1 MYSDAELQV
10 FLDELE
16 EKIQAINDNL
26 LILERDPSDT
36 NALQEIFRAAHTIKG
51 SAGVMGYEH
60 MASLT
65 HEMENL
71 FDRLRQGAMRLTTEM
86 TDVLFDALDTLKS
99 LRDEVTGEGG
109 AIDTAPVIGRLRALL
124 AGEGTAAAPAAR
136 EKAPPPAFTLTEV
149 EEEVIQAAAA
159 RNINAYLV
167 RVSIDPQCQMK
178 SVRAFLV
185 FNNLER
191 FGEIIKS
198 VPPAEQLQ
206 EGLYEDGFEVVL
218 LSSDEPGYIRNML
231 MTIAEVTDAQ
241 VTPLAPAR
249 AEAGVAAGEAQE
261 AREAAPQAGVQRVHT
276 ARTVRVDV
284 EKMDNLMNLVG
295 ELVIE
300 RTRLDRF
307 AALLRAHEGVDDL
320 VDTLGEIANHI
331 GQVTGDLQD
340 QIMKARML
348 PIAQVFNRFPRLVR
362 DLAHKLGK
370 EIDLV
375 IEGRDT
381 ELDRNVIEVIGDP
394 LVHLIR
400 NAVDHGIE
408 PPEER
413 VRLGKPRAGRLR
425 IKAFHQ
431 ENHIVVIVEDDG
443 RGMNPAV
450 LRARAVERGL
460 ISPDAAARMPDRDAL
475 QLIFLPGFST
485 AAVVSDI
492 SGRGV
497 GMDVVKSQVEQ
508 INGSL
513 EVASTP
519 GQGTRFTIRLPL
531 TLAIIRALMVLVGEQ
546 MYAFPLANVVET
558 LLVRAEEIRR
568 VKQTEVIVVRGSVVP
583 LVRLADLFGLE
594 AAGTE
599 KLYVVL
605 TGTASHRVGIAVDEL
620 VGEQEIVIKSLG
632 SFLGR
637 IPGISGATILG
648 DGRVALIVD
657 LRALTE
663 EITHCSQVE
672 EAASLAG

>member
-1 MYSDAELQV
+1 MFSDAELQV
-10 FLDELE
+10 FLDELD
-16 EKIQAINDNL
+16 EKIQVINDNL
-26 LILERDPSDT
+26 LVLERDPSDT
-36 NALQEIFRAAHTIKG
+36 GALQEIFRAAHTIKG

-71 FDRLRQGAMRLTTEM
+71 FDRLRQGTMRLTTDM
-86 TDVLFDALDTLKS
+86 TDVLFNALDTLKL
-99 LRDEVTGEGG
+99 LRDEVTGEAG
-109 AIDTAPVIGRLRALL
+109 ATDTAPVVARLRAIL
-124 AGEGTAAAPAAR
+124 AGEGAGEAAPAPQGAG
-136 EKAPPPAFTLTEV
+136 APSPALTEV
-149 EEEVIQAAAA
+149 EEDVIRAAAD
-159 RNINAYLV
+159 RGVNAYHI
-167 RVSIDPQCQMK
+167 RVLIDPQCQMK
-178 SVRAFLV
+178 SVRAYLV

-191 FGEIIKS
+191 FGEIIRS
-198 VPPAEQLQ
+198 DPPAEHLQ
-206 EGLYEDGFEVVL
+206 DGLYGDGFEVVF
-218 LSSDEPGYIRNML
+218 LSGEAGDYVRNML
-231 MTIAEVTDAQ
+231 LTIAEVTDAQ
-241 VTPLAPAR
+241 VTPLRPEEPANKAA
-249 AEAGVAAGEAQE
+249 AEQ
-261 AREAAPQAGVQRVHT
+261 APQEQRAAQT
-276 ARTVRVDV
+276 GTQGARTVKTVRVDV

-348 PIAQVFNRFPRLVR
+348 PIAHVFNRFPRLVR
-362 DLAHKLGK
+362 DLTHRLGK

-413 VRLGKPRAGRLR
+413 VRLGKPRTGCLR

-431 ENHIVVIVEDDG
+431 ENHIVIIVEDDG

-450 LRARAVERGL
+450 LRAKAVERGL
-460 ISPDAAARMPDRDAL
+460 VSPDAAARMPDRDAL

-485 AAVVSDI
+485 AGTVSDI

-508 INGSL
+508 INGIL
-513 EVASTP
+513 EVASSP

-531 TLAIIRALMVLVGEQ
+531 TLAIIRALMVMVGEQ
-546 MYAFPLANVVET
+546 MYAFPLANVAET
-558 LLVRAEEIRR
+558 MLVRPEDIRQ
-568 VKQTEVIVVRGSVVP
+568 VKQTDVIVVRGSVVP
-583 LVRLADLFGLE
+583 LVHLADLFGL
-594 AAGTE
+594 GSPGGE

-605 TGTASHRVGIAVDEL
+605 TGAVAGRVGIAVDEL

-632 SFLGR
+632 GFLGR

-663 EITHCSQVE
+663 EITRRSQAE
-672 EAASLAG
+672 ETVSLAG

>member
-1 MYSDAELQV
+1 MFSDAELQV
-10 FLDELE
+10 FLDELD
-16 EKIQAINDNL
+16 EKIQVINDNL
-26 LILERDPSDT
+26 LILERDPSDA
-36 NALQEIFRAAHTIKG
+36 NALHEIFRAAHTIKG

-71 FDRLRQGAMRLTTEM
+71 FDRLRQGTMRLTTEM
-86 TDVLFDALDTLKS
+86 TDVLFSALDTLKE

-109 AIDTAPVIGRLRALL
+109 GADTAPIIDKLRAFL
-124 AGEGTAAAPAAR
+124 AGEDAFVPQAAAPAVFLA
-136 EKAPPPAFTLTEV
+136 LTEA
-149 EEEVIQAAAA
+149 EQEVIQAAAA
-159 RNINAYLV
+159 RGINAYHV
-167 RVSIDPQCQMK
+167 RVLIDPQCQMK

-185 FNNLER
+185 FNNMER

-206 EGLYEDGFEVVL
+206 EGLYGEGFEVVL
-218 LSSDEPGYIRNML
+218 LSGEPGEYIRNML
-231 MTIAEVTDAQ
+231 LTIAEVTDAQ
-241 VTPLAPAR
+241 VTVLRPEQAETVPA
-249 AEAGVAAGEAQE
+249 AAQTPGAQKE
-261 AREAAPQAGVQRVHT
+261 GQTGVQRAHT
-276 ARTVRVDV
+276 AKTVRVDV

-331 GQVTGDLQD
+331 GQVTNDLQD

-362 DLAHKLGK
+362 DLAHRLGK
-370 EIDLV
+370 EIDLI

-394 LVHLIR
+394 LLHVIR

-413 VRLGKPRAGRLR
+413 VRLGKPRTGRLH

-431 ENHIVVIVEDDG
+431 ENHIVILVEDDG

-450 LRARAVERGL
+450 LRAKAVERGL
-460 ISPDAAARMPDRDAL
+460 LSADAAARMTDREAL

-485 AAVVSDI
+485 ASTVSDI

-508 INGSL
+508 INGTL
-513 EVASTP
+513 EVASSP

-531 TLAIIRALMVLVGEQ
+531 TLAIIRALMVMVGEQ

-558 LLVRAEEIRR
+558 MQVRVEDIRR
-568 VKQTEVIVVRGSVVP
+568 VKQTAVIVVRGSVVP

-594 AAGTE
+594 ASGAD

-605 TGTASHRVGIAVDEL
+605 TGSVSGRVGIAVDEL

-632 SFLGR
+632 GFLGR

-663 EITHCSQVE
+663 EITHRSQME
-672 EAASLAG
+672 EAVSLAG

>member
-1 MYSDAELQV
+1 MFTDAELQV

-16 EKIQAINDNL
+16 EKIQVINDNL
-26 LILERDPSDT
+26 LVLERDPADAG
-36 NALQEIFRAAHTIKG
+36 ALQEIFRAAHTIKG
-51 SAGVMGYEH
+51 SAGVMGYEQ

-71 FDRLRQGAMRLTTEM
+71 FDRLRQGDLRLTTEM
-86 TDVLFDALDTLKS
+86 TDVLFDALDALKA
-99 LRDEVTGEGG
+99 LRDEVAGTGGG
-109 AIDTAPVIGRLRALL
+109 ADIGPVTGRLRSFL
-124 AGEGTAAAPAAR
+124 AGEG
-136 EKAPPPAFTLTEV
+136 KAGPPPPGGEPGAGTPPALTDV
-149 EEEVIQAAAA
+149 EEEVIGAALA
-159 RNINAYLV
+159 RGVNAYHV
-167 RVSIDPQCQMK
+167 RVGIDPQCQMK

-191 FGEIIKS
+191 FGEVISS
-198 VPPAEQLQ
+198 VPPAEKLQ
-206 EGLYEDGFEVVL
+206 EGLYGAGFELVF
-218 LSSDEPGYIRNML
+218 LSREDPEYIRNML
-231 MTIAEVTDAQ
+231 MTIAEVTDVQ
-241 VTPLAPAR
+241 VTRLEASAG
-249 AEAGVAAGEAQE
+249 AEPGEEKKASEAQK
-261 AREAAPQAGVQRVHT
+261 AGTGVQRAHV

-307 AALLRAHEGVDDL
+307 ATLLRAHEGVEDL

-348 PIAQVFNRFPRLVR
+348 PIAQVFNRFPRVVR

-431 ENHIVVIVEDDG
+431 ENHIVIVVEDDG
-443 RGMNPAV
+443 RGMNTAV
-450 LRARAVERGL
+450 LRAKAVERGL
-460 ISPDAAARMPDRDAL
+460 LSSDAAARMAEQDAL

-485 AAVVSDI
+485 ATEVSDI

-508 INGSL
+508 INGTL

-519 GQGTRFTIRLPL
+519 GQGTQFTIRLPL
-531 TLAIIRALMVLVGEQ
+531 TLAIIRALMVTVGER

-558 LLVRAEEIRR
+558 LLVRREDIRV

-583 LVRLADLFGLE
+583 LVRLADLFGAQ
-594 AAGTE
+594 AADSE
-599 KLYVVL
+599 RHYVVL
-605 TGTASHRVGIAVDEL
+605 TGSGSGRVGIAVDEL

-663 EITHCSQVE
+663 EIARRPQVE
-672 EAASLAG
+672 ETVSLAG